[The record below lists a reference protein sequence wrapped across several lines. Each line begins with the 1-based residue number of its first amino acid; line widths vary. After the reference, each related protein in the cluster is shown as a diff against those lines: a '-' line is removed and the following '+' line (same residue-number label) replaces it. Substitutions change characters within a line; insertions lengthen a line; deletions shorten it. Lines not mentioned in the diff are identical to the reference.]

1 MRLWLY
7 CLAGFVFDWVL
18 YVLWTVIPFHAEALH
33 ATPDQVGYLQA
44 VSSVVYV
51 FMCIL
56 VGRLSDRFSK
66 GSLLRVGCLITAAA
80 CVLIGRSESYLMLLL
95 LAPVAGLGASLFWP
109 PIQGAIGAE
118 AKPETL
124 EKSIGLFNIL
134 WSTGKAL
141 GFLTAGAI
149 HRPLGTSSSLLLAAG
164 GAVLVVLFYPWRDAK
179 GSPTLPEDP
188 VDPGLRTKFLRM
200 AWVANFVLFGV
211 GSLITIHYFKFVH
224 HHQIGVRLLGSTE
237 KFFGLYLGLIYLS
250 QTLVFVVLSRTSKWT
265 YKRGI
270 LYGTHLV
277 LAIAMILVA
286 FVRSELAI
294 LATAPLV
301 GIGLGFGY
309 CASIYYSLHTPK
321 GHGKYSGMHEA
332 VLGSGTFLLPLVAG
346 LLARSDL
353 RWPYWLAA
361 ACAVVAVL
369 VEERI
374 FWQDGRTP

>member
-18 YVLWTVIPFHAEALH
+18 YVLWSVIPFHAEHLH

-44 VSSVVYV
+44 ASSLVYV
-51 FMCIL
+51 CLCIL
-56 VGRLSDRFSK
+56 VGRLADRVSK
-66 GSLLRVGCLITAAA
+66 ATLLRVGCLVTAAV
-80 CVLIGRSESYLMLLL
+80 CVLIGRTDSYIALLL

-118 AKPETL
+118 AKPESL

-134 WSTGKAL
+134 WSTGKAI

-149 HRPLGTSSSLLLAAG
+149 HKPLGTSPTLLLAAG
-164 GAVLVVLFYPWRDAK
+164 GAVVVALFYPWGNAR
-179 GSPTLPEDP
+179 GSSKVPEDP
-188 VDPGLRTKFLRM
+188 VDPALRQKFLHM

-224 HHQIGVRLLGSTE
+224 HHRIGERLLGSTE
-237 KFFGLYLGLIYLS
+237 TFFGLYLGLIFLS
-250 QTLVFVVLSRTSKWT
+250 QTVVFAILSRTARWT

-270 LYGTHLV
+270 LYVTHLV
-277 LAIAMILVA
+277 LATAMILVS
-286 FVRSELAI
+286 FVRSEYAI

-309 CASIYYSLHTPK
+309 CASIYYSLHTPR
-321 GHGKYSGMHEA
+321 GHGKYSGLHEA
-332 VLGSGTFLLPLVAG
+332 VLGSGTFLLPLTAG
-346 LLARSDL
+346 LLGRFDL

-361 ACAVVAVL
+361 ACAVAAVL

-374 FWQDGRTP
+374 FWQDGRTS